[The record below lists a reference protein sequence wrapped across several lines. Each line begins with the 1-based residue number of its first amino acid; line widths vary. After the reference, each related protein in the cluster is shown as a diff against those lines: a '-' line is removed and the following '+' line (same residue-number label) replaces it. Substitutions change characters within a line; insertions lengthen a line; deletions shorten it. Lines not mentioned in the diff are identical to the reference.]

1 MTDSNSNT
9 ISVLGAGAWGTTLA
23 VLLARNRH
31 RVCLW
36 GHDPHHMH
44 GLAQQRIN
52 TCYLPDIPFPE
63 TLEVTADLRE
73 AATAGAVLLVAVPS
87 AGFRGLLEQ
96 LAPNLQPGTR
106 LAWATKGLEPSTGR
120 LLHQVV
126 GELLDGV
133 DTAVISGPTFA
144 REVAAGL
151 PTAVTVAS
159 DSSAFAAQLARWL
172 HNARFRAYTSGDMVG
187 VQLGGA
193 VKNVLAVAAGIADGL
208 GYGANTRAALVTR
221 GLAEMTRLGLA
232 MGGLRDTFSGLAG
245 LGDLLLTCTDNQS
258 RNRRFGMHLGQGKS
272 VADAAESVG
281 QLVEGLPTTRE
292 VHRLALE
299 RGTAMPITEQ
309 VYRVLYED
317 RPPPDAVDDLFNRQ
331 LKSEEQ

>member
-1 MTDSNSNT
+1 MTNTDSNT

-23 VLLARNRH
+23 ILLARNHH
-31 RVCLW
+31 RVRLW
-36 GHDPHHMH
+36 GHDAHHMH
-44 GLAQQRIN
+44 ILAQQRIN
-52 TCYLPDIPFPE
+52 TEYLPDFPFPDA
-63 TLEVTADLRE
+63 LEVTADLRE
-73 AATAGAVLLVAVPS
+73 AVSAGTVLLVAVPS

-96 LAPNLQPGTR
+96 LARYIQPGAR
-106 LAWATKGLEPSTGR
+106 LAWATKGLEPRTGR

-126 GELLDGV
+126 GELLSWV
-133 DTAVISGPTFA
+133 ETAVISGPTFA

-159 DSSAFAAQLARWL
+159 DSGAFATQLAQWL
-172 HNARFRAYTSGDMVG
+172 HNARFRAYTSSDLIG

-208 GYGANTRAALVTR
+208 GYGSNTRAALVTR

-232 MGGLRDTFSGLAG
+232 MGGHRDTFSGLAG
-245 LGDLLLTCTDNQS
+245 LGDLLLTCTDDQS
-258 RNRRFGMHLGQGKS
+258 RNRRFGLHLGQGKS
-272 VADAAESVG
+272 VAAAMENVG

-292 VHRLALE
+292 VHRLAVE
-299 RGTAMPITEQ
+299 METEMPITEQ

-317 RPPPDAVDDLFNRQ
+317 RPPPDAVDDLLNRQ
-331 LKSEEQ
+331 LRSEEQ